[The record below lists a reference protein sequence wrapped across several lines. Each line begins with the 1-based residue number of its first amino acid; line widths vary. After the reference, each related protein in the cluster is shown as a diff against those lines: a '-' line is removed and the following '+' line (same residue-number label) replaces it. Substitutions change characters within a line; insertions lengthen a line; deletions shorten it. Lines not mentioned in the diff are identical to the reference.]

1 MNELSYTVKTGKGV
15 DEAVA
20 AVEKAAQDKKFRV
33 LFVHNVDRTLKEKGF
48 EREPYRIVEI
58 CNAVFASKVLE
69 EDISIGLFLPCK
81 INVYAVEGQTYISG
95 MNPGLMSRFV
105 DNPQINS
112 IAADVE
118 KIIHAIVD
126 GAK

>member
-20 AVEKAAQDKKFRV
+20 AVEKAARDKKFRV
-33 LFVHNVDRTLKEKGF
+33 LFIHNVDRTLKEKGF

-112 IAADVE
+112 TAADVE